1 MTEYLDLLMFAVLM
15 VAILSGFPVSFAIAG
30 VAVGFAYLGWMFGV
44 MNVSLLGALG
54 QRAFGLMTNTVL
66 IAIPVFVLM
75 GAILEKSKIA
85 EDLLDTMGRSFGQL
99 RGGLGISVV
108 LVGALLAAST
118 GIVGATVVAM
128 GMIAL
133 PTMLRAGYNPALSAG
148 IVCTAGTLGQIIPPS
163 TLLIILADVMSNA
176 YQQAQYEQG
185 KFSVEALSVG
195 QFFAAAM
202 IPGLLLVTLYL
213 LYILIRG
220 ALYPQD
226 MPPADIGLARPDRNE
241 VMAAI
246 APPVLLIF
254 AVLGAIL
261 GGIATPTEAAS
272 VGAIGALLMAGR
284 KIGINPKL
292 ILMGAAALILL
303 GLLAGAYPVRLQ
315 RNDNGLFE
323 WALGG
328 LYMILALI
336 GLFAVGLALRASI
349 RVEVIH
355 GALTS
360 TLTMT
365 AMIFATILAAGF
377 FSLVFIGLGGEERVA
392 HLLENLPGGPSGALL
407 FVMII
412 VFVLGFFL
420 DFVEISVIVL
430 PLVAPSLILMG
441 HDPIWLGV
449 LLAINLQ
456 TSFLTPPFG
465 FSLFYLRAVAP
476 DEIKTTQI
484 YRGVVPF
491 IGLQAIGILLVWA
504 MPFLATWLPATLF

>member
-1 MTEYLDLLMFAVLM
+1 
-15 VAILSGFPVSFAIAG
+15 
-30 VAVGFAYLGWMFGV
+30 
-44 MNVSLLGALG
+44 
-54 QRAFGLMTNTVL
+54 
-66 IAIPVFVLM
+66 
-75 GAILEKSKIA
+75 
-85 EDLLDTMGRSFGQL
+85 
-99 RGGLGISVV
+99 
-108 LVGALLAAST
+108 
-118 GIVGATVVAM
+118 
-128 GMIAL
+128 
-133 PTMLRAGYNPALSAG
+133 
-148 IVCTAGTLGQIIPPS
+148 
-163 TLLIILADVMSNA
+163 
-176 YQQAQYEQG
+176 
-185 KFSVEALSVG
+185 
-195 QFFAAAM
+195 
-202 IPGLLLVTLYL
+202 
-213 LYILIRG
+213 
-220 ALYPQD
+220 
-226 MPPADIGLARPDRNE
+226 
-241 VMAAI
+241 
-246 APPVLLIF
+246 
-254 AVLGAIL
+254 
-261 GGIATPTEAAS
+261 
-272 VGAIGALLMAGR
+272 MAGR